1 MFTCV
6 AQLLPERL
14 QQHKKKGCNICQKNS
29 HPSLKT
35 AISIYFREANSKK
48 TLWNK
53 IHVGC
58 KLYSKYNTP
67 NRNRELNHTGLYKR
81 LLRRKKQINSS
92 YSRSCEEKKDSGI
105 NLGKAGIETDD
116 FLILLRSLANIGIKI
131 SLHFMHEELLRFYL
145 LTVKWLRIKARY
157 IVSALHQLHEDP
169 LTSSHNVGR
178 GV

>member
-1 MFTCV
+1 MRSSAPARKIT
-6 AQLLPERL
+6 AT
-14 QQHKKKGCNICQKNS
+14 HKKKDVTYVKRTLTL
-29 HPSLKT
+29 PLKQLSQS
-35 AISIYFREANSKK
+35 ISGRPTQK

-169 LTSSHNVGR
+169 LTSSHNVER